1 MSPSADLVPDLEAIT
16 ALMAQVRNAVA
27 TAPELDHLELDEV
40 LRFVDGKRSI
50 FTGTYKDIPA
60 IARFYLEE
68 PSAYVRRDWAELQR
82 VRPYMTDPPY
92 RVNEPLYHLPE
103 LGLLV
108 VRRDDGQPMLEKL
121 WQANPADRAEMMPP
135 AVHWLRQY
143 QKPMEQHG
151 PMRAAS
157 WLAKAEKRL
166 RKQGSARL
174 RPLLIDLNMI
184 LHTLVPAMEGH
195 QWRVTISHGDFHPN
209 NLLVGDGVLT
219 GIDTG
224 GSAKLPIYKDM
235 ARFLTHM
242 GRRGMHPAGAQ
253 RFGVD
258 AGTLDLFAEVFALDP
273 SEREVWLPFMIGI
286 EAMLKLETNTLSR
299 GRLRRAESF
308 YEALLADLR
317 KIDV

>member
-1 MSPSADLVPDLEAIT
+1 MNPNADLVPDLEAIA
-16 ALMAQVRNAVA
+16 ALMARVQNATA
-27 TAPELDHLELDEV
+27 QAPELEDLELDEV
-40 LRFVDGKRSI
+40 LRFVEGKRAI
-50 FTGTYKDIPA
+50 FTATFQNIPA

-68 PSAYVRRDWAELQR
+68 PRAFARRDWAELQR
-82 VRPYMTDPPY
+82 TRPFMTEGPY
-92 RVNEPLYHLPE
+92 RVNEPLFHLPE

-108 VRRDDGQPMLEKL
+108 VRRDDGKPLLEKL
-121 WQANPADRAEMMPP
+121 WNSDPADRAEMMPP

-143 QKPMEQHG
+143 TLPMERPS

-157 WLAKAEKRL
+157 WLAKAEKRI

-174 RPLLIDLNMI
+174 RPLLIDLNMLMHGI
-184 LHTLVPAMEGH
+184 LPKMEGH
-195 QWRVTISHGDFHPN
+195 DWRVTISHGDFHPN
-209 NLLVGDGVLT
+209 NLLMGDGVLT

-242 GRRGMHPAGAQ
+242 GRRGIHPTGNV

-258 AGTLDLFAEVFALDP
+258 AGVFDMFAEVFELNTP
-273 SEREVWLPFMIGI
+273 EREVWLPFMIGI

-299 GRLRRAESF
+299 GRLRHAERF
-308 YEALLADLR
+308 YEALLTDLR
-317 KIDV
+317 AIDA

>member
-1 MSPSADLVPDLEAIT
+1 MNPNADLVPDLEAIA
-16 ALMAQVRNAVA
+16 ALMARVQNASA
-27 TAPELDHLELDEV
+27 RAPDLADLDLDEV
-40 LRFVDGKRSI
+40 LRFIEGKRAI

-60 IARFYLEE
+60 IARFYVEE
-68 PSAYVRRDWAELQR
+68 PRAYVRRDWAELQR

-92 RVNEPLYHLPE
+92 RVNEPLFHLPE

-108 VRRDDGQPMLEKL
+108 VRRDKGQPMLEKL
-121 WQANPADRAEMMPP
+121 WQTDPMDRAEMMPP
-135 AVHWLRQY
+135 AVHWLRRY
-143 QKPMEQHG
+143 TRPMERHG

-184 LHTLVPAMEGH
+184 LHKLVPAMDG
-195 QWRVTISHGDFHPN
+195 QTWRVTISHGDFHPN
-209 NLLVGDGVLT
+209 NLLVCDGVVT

-242 GRRGMHPAGAQ
+242 GRRGMHPTGAA

-258 AGTLDLFAEVFALDP
+258 AGTFDLFADVFDLDAP
-273 SEREVWLPFMIGI
+273 EREVWLPFMIGI

-308 YEALLADLR
+308 YEALLADLQQ
-317 KIDV
+317 IQL

>member
-1 MSPSADLVPDLEAIT
+1 MTPNADLMPDLEAIA
-16 ALMAQVRNAVA
+16 ALMAQVKNATA
-27 TAPELDHLELDEV
+27 GAPELADLDLDEV
-40 LRFVDGKRSI
+40 LRFIDGKRAI
-50 FTGTYKDIPA
+50 FTGTYKDTPA
-60 IARFYLEE
+60 IARFYFEE
-68 PSAYVRRDWAELQR
+68 PRAYARRDWAELQR
-82 VRPYMTDPPY
+82 VRPFMTDPPY
-92 RVNEPLYHLPE
+92 RVNEPLYHMPD

-121 WQANPADRAEMMPP
+121 WQADPADRAAMMPP
-135 AVHWLRQY
+135 AVHWLRAY
-143 QKPMEQHG
+143 TRPMERRA

-184 LHTLVPAMEGH
+184 LHRLVPVMEGH
-195 QWRVTISHGDFHPN
+195 DWRVTISHGDFHPN
-209 NLLVGDGVLT
+209 NLLVGDGLLT

-242 GRRGMHPAGAQ
+242 GRRGMHPTGDV

-258 AGTLDLFAEVFALDP
+258 AGTFDLFAQAFDLDAP
-273 SEREVWLPFMIGI
+273 EREVWLPFMIGI
-286 EAMLKLETNTLSR
+286 EGLLRLETNTLSR

-308 YEALLADLR
+308 YETLLADLR